1 GAAMRGIETYRF
13 AIIGLG
19 GLFGLGIVASFAMT
33 ADIYLMKPVT
43 QFVWQEQGTG
53 SSCSATVLEEAAISQ
68 ARLIDF

>member
-1 GAAMRGIETYRF
+1 MRGIETYRF

-53 SSCSATVLEEAAISQ
+53 SSCSATGTISSRPSAVTDH
-68 ARLIDF
+68 ARGSA